1 MTGSK
6 MAKVGLREQNRL
18 SGANRNT
25 LIAGGIMANTAEIFN
40 FPVPDV
46 AQKEPRVADLDDGYT
61 RIANELLEA
70 VMLAGL
76 TQHQLLVFLA
86 VMRKTYGFN
95 KKLDWVSN
103 EQLSELTGI
112 LPHKCSAAKSVLVK
126 RGIFIQSGRNI
137 GINNVISEWSTL
149 PESGK
154 KNKVYLK
161 EVNLPESGKKSLPK
175 SGKGVYPNQVNT
187 KDKLTKDNIKPF
199 SSENSGESSD
209 QPENDLPVEKPDA
222 AIQSG
227 SRWGTAE
234 DLTAA
239 EWMFDMV
246 KTIAPSARKPNFA
259 GWANDKRAPQQ
270 DASII
275 QHYTSP
281 RHEHSRKPDCVREM
295 LVRLLGNLP
304 RIELFARKS
313 SHGFDVWGNKC
324 DSPTVSLSPARVT
337 DVYS

>member
-1 MTGSK
+1 
-6 MAKVGLREQNRL
+6 
-18 SGANRNT
+18 
-25 LIAGGIMANTAEIFN
+25 
-40 FPVPDV
+40 
-46 AQKEPRVADLDDGYT
+46 
-61 RIANELLEA
+61 
-70 VMLAGL
+70 
-76 TQHQLLVFLA
+76 
-86 VMRKTYGFN
+86 MRKTYGFN

-137 GINNVISEWSTL
+137 GINNVVSEWSTL

-209 QPENDLPVEKPDA
+209 QPENDLPVVKPDA

-227 SRWGTAE
+227 SKWGTAE

-259 GWANDKRAPQQ
+259 GWATA
-270 DASII
+270 II
-275 QHYTSP
+275 AGARTSAQRGRHTAITSP
-281 RHEHSRKPDCVREM
+281 E
-295 LVRLLGNLP
+295 
-304 RIELFARKS
+304 
-313 SHGFDVWGNKC
+313 
-324 DSPTVSLSPARVT
+324 SLKTQCWISAWLCL
-337 DVYS
+337 

>member
-1 MTGSK
+1 
-6 MAKVGLREQNRL
+6 MARFDLL
-18 SGANRNT
+18 SSGFTQA
-25 LIAGGIMANTAEIFN
+25 
-40 FPVPDV
+40 
-46 AQKEPRVADLDDGYT
+46 T
-61 RIANELLEA
+61 RRCMSICCHSR
-70 VMLAGL
+70 L

-126 RGIFIQSGRNI
+126 RGILIQSGRNI
-137 GINNVISEWSTL
+137 GINNVVSEWATL

-209 QPENDLPVEKPDA
+209 QPENDLPVVKPDA

-227 SRWGTAE
+227 SKWGTAE

-259 GWANDKRAPQQ
+259 GWATA
-270 DASII
+270 II
-275 QHYTSP
+275 AGARTSAQRGRHTAITSP
-281 RHEHSRKPDCVREM
+281 E
-295 LVRLLGNLP
+295 
-304 RIELFARKS
+304 
-313 SHGFDVWGNKC
+313 
-324 DSPTVSLSPARVT
+324 SLKTQCWISAWLCL
-337 DVYS
+337 

>member
-1 MTGSK
+1 
-6 MAKVGLREQNRL
+6 MAKAGLLEQNRL

-40 FPVPDV
+40 FPVPDA

-126 RGIFIQSGRNI
+126 RGIFIQSGRNT
-137 GINNVISEWSTL
+137 GINNVVSEWSTL

-161 EVNLPESGKKSLPK
+161 EVNLPESGKKSLPT

-187 KDKLTKDNIKPF
+187 NTN
-199 SSENSGESSD
+199 
-209 QPENDLPVEKPDA
+209 
-222 AIQSG
+222 
-227 SRWGTAE
+227 
-234 DLTAA
+234 
-239 EWMFDMV
+239 
-246 KTIAPSARKPNFA
+246 
-259 GWANDKRAPQQ
+259 
-270 DASII
+270 
-275 QHYTSP
+275 
-281 RHEHSRKPDCVREM
+281 
-295 LVRLLGNLP
+295 
-304 RIELFARKS
+304 
-313 SHGFDVWGNKC
+313 
-324 DSPTVSLSPARVT
+324 
-337 DVYS
+337 

>member
-1 MTGSK
+1 
-6 MAKVGLREQNRL
+6 MAKAGLLEQNRL
-18 SGANRNT
+18 SGANRNA
-25 LIAGGIMANTAEIFN
+25 LIAEGIMANTAEIFN
-40 FPVPDV
+40 FPVPDE
-46 AQKEPRVADLDDGYT
+46 AQKERRVADLDDGYT

-126 RGIFIQSGRNI
+126 RGILIQSGRNI
-137 GINNVISEWSTL
+137 GINNVVSEWST
-149 PESGK
+149 
-154 KNKVYLK
+154 
-161 EVNLPESGKKSLPK
+161 LPESGKKSLPK

-259 GWANDKRAPQQ
+259 GWANDIRLMRERDGRNHRDMCVLFRWACQ
-270 DASII
+270 DNFWS
-275 QHYTSP
+275 
-281 RHEHSRKPDCVREM
+281 
-295 LVRLLGNLP
+295 GN
-304 RIELFARKS
+304 
-313 SHGFDVWGNKC
+313 V
-324 DSPTVSLSPARVT
+324 LSPAKLRDKWTQLEINRNKQQAGVT
-337 DVYS
+337 AGKSKLDLTNTDWIYGVDL